1 MGHVVLAN
9 PFRCRLWD
17 FHDRLDVYLDESNCR
32 AEIASFSKHGQ
43 LIPVLG
49 RRLASDRDYDFE
61 LYLGA
66 RRLFV
71 ARHLKCELAV
81 EIRELTTRDALV
93 AMDVENRQR
102 ADVSPYERGLS
113 YSRWLRAGLFKS
125 QDEIVQCLHQSA
137 SQVSRLLRM
146 ARLPAVIVGAFTSPR
161 DIREAWGLEIAD
173 ALDDTYRRQL
183 TINKA
188 RAIAKRES
196 KSSPEDVYRELLS
209 ASVNGRKPRA
219 AAPHDDVVKD
229 DRGNP
234 LFRIRKLRNYVGLLL
249 PVDSVSEEKMSRIRL
264 EVSSILHSP
273 ADSAAGMSHRAPR
286 HLDRRAHHVTRG
298 EQGQGRQDP
307 IESRLS

>member
-1 MGHVVLAN
+1 MANVVLAN

-32 AEIASFSKHGQ
+32 AEIASFSRHGQ

-49 RRLASDRDYDFE
+49 RRLAGEQDYDFE

-71 ARHLKCELAV
+71 ARHLKCELSV
-81 EIRELTTRDALV
+81 EIRDLTTRDALI
-93 AMDVENRQR
+93 AMDIENRQR
-102 ADVSPYERGLS
+102 TDVSPYERGLS

-125 QDEIVQCLHQSA
+125 QDDIAHSFHMSA
-137 SQVSRLLRM
+137 SQVSRLLRL
-146 ARLPAVIVGAFTSPR
+146 ARLPAVIVGAFANPR

-188 RAIAKRES
+188 RAISKRER
-196 KSSPEDVYRELLS
+196 KSLPEDIYRELLS
-209 ASVNGRKPRA
+209 ASVNGRRPRA

-229 DRGNP
+229 GRGNP
-234 LFRIRKLRNYVGLLL
+234 LFRIRKLRNYIGLLL
-249 PVDSVSEEKMSRIRL
+249 PVDSISEEKMSRIRL
-264 EVSSILHSP
+264 EVSSILDKP
-273 ADSAAGMSHRAPR
+273 ADSSAGAAHRSAR
-286 HLDRRAHHVTRG
+286 HSTAAVITRRDVA
-298 EQGQGRQDP
+298 GQGSP
-307 IESRLS
+307 GSIGSHLS